1 MRAPIRHL
9 ALSALA
15 TLLLSLPGQG
25 ALAQSYRV
33 DQARDGKF
41 FIINGVGFE
50 ARQICRLVKTGDE
63 VTFLTGS
70 ADGRCL
76 FATFLDLSS
85 GTKCEVWCQQPLRE
99 MP

>member
-1 MRAPIRHL
+1 MR
-9 ALSALA
+9 
-15 TLLLSLPGQG
+15 LLPSLP
-25 ALAQSYRV
+25 ALCLAAAAALLPPAAQAQTYIV
-33 DQARDGKF
+33 DQARDGVF

-50 ARQICRLVKTGDE
+50 ARQICRLVKTGDQ

-99 MP
+99 LP